1 MVLRYLAHDRC
12 NLTSFS
18 SRTYGATS
26 SNLQHMIL
34 NFSTIRIIFNL
45 NDFHFFLG
53 NLVLVQDILGHV
65 AKGTVGLGHD
75 KNRELLDQ
83 RINTSCGSHS
93 KKERKNFK
101 LGQRNNSKSQFLL
114 FNHFPPNQLFDIA
127 SKKLAAF
134 CTGLLL
140 RFLCFT
146 LLTLF
151 SL

>member
-83 RINTSCGSHS
+83 RINTSSGSHS
-93 KKERKNFK
+93 KKEKKNINWDKEKIQNHSFC
-101 LGQRNNSKSQFLL
+101 FLIIFHQTNYL
-114 FNHFPPNQLFDIA
+114 
-127 SKKLAAF
+127 
-134 CTGLLL
+134 TLL
-140 RFLCFT
+140 RRSWP
-146 LLTLF
+146 LF
-151 SL
+151 ALDSCYVFFVSHC